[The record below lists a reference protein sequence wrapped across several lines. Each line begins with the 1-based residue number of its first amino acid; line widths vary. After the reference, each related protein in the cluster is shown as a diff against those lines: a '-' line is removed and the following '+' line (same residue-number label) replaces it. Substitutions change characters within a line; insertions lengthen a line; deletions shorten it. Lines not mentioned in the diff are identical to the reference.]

1 MTQYRLLHLYINYKK
16 CKFNLI
22 MQTQAILQ
30 TCINI
35 FSNSK
40 QQQIGKLKLFK
51 IYFTLV
57 TAGKCKVC
65 LLIVTC
71 SLKYFNTFKSLM

>member
-1 MTQYRLLHLYINYKK
+1 
-16 CKFNLI
+16 

-40 QQQIGKLKLFK
+40 QQQIGKLKLFQ

-57 TAGKCKVC
+57 AAGKCKVC
-65 LLIVTC
+65 
-71 SLKYFNTFKSLM
+71 

>member
-1 MTQYRLLHLYINYKK
+1 
-16 CKFNLI
+16 

-40 QQQIGKLKLFK
+40 QQQIGKLKLPVFK

-57 TAGKCKVC
+57 AAGKCKIC

-71 SLKYFNTFKSLM
+71 SLKYVNTLVKPNVK